1 MAASGEHPSM
11 RFLSILLAAFALGS
25 LIAGC
30 SNEDESAGE
39 TVAADLSEERAM
51 LAEIVT
57 EPDGRDGEQATVA
70 GEIVRSGQ
78 RAFVLE
84 AEGEQLLIVPQSEP
98 DRAYETGTVV
108 RAQGTVQPIPGDDDR
123 EIVGEE
129 PLFDEFEGEPTLA
142 ATEITVPE

>member
-1 MAASGEHPSM
+1 M
-11 RFLSILLAAFALGS
+11 RFLSILLVAFALGS

-30 SNEDESAGE
+30 SNEDEGAGE

-70 GEIVRSGQ
+70 GEVVRSEQ

-84 AEGEQLLIVPQSEP
+84 AEGERLLIVPQSEP
-98 DRAYETGTVV
+98 DRAYEVGTVV
-108 RAQGTVQPIPGDDDR
+108 LAHGTIEPIPGDDDL